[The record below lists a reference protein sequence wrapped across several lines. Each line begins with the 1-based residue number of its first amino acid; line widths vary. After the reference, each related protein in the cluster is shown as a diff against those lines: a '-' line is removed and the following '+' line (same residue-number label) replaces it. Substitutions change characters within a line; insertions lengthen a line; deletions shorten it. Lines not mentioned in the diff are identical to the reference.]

1 MTWEA
6 YLVVRE
12 YDSQLLDGTEKLILS
27 DSAFILDIEEFECLI
42 QESSFIWSW
51 GTLHLQLLPERI
63 LETKKRWRG

>member
-42 QESSFIWSW
+42 QESSFI
-51 GTLHLQLLPERI
+51 
-63 LETKKRWRG
+63 